1 MVQRYGITLHLNCS
15 RRHEMHK
22 ILALKGTRG
31 PLVKVIVEW
40 SVFFL
45 PLSWFQQYLLE
56 CPHFKITAY
65 DMQQRSSMGSI
76 WGCCTH
82 YRVCTLTAG
91 PAGQPHRLF
100 AWTYFKLWQSRVLAF
115 FLLEA
120 AVVVHISSQ
129 ITIKLCH
136 SCWQFLFSI
145 PSCQLKLILYIQQ
158 SLFTLFIS
166 PLCLYKQT
174 TAF

>member
-1 MVQRYGITLHLNCS
+1 MKWVLKNRPWWLITYCMCSRYMVQRYGITLHLNCS

-65 DMQQRSSMGSI
+65 DMQQRSSVGSI
-76 WGCCTH
+76 WGCCTQ

-115 FLLEA
+115 FFA
-120 AVVVHISSQ
+120 WSSCGCSHQ
-129 ITIKLCH
+129 
-136 SCWQFLFSI
+136 
-145 PSCQLKLILYIQQ
+145 
-158 SLFTLFIS
+158 
-166 PLCLYKQT
+166 
-174 TAF
+174 